1 MYDILIKNGAIFD
14 GTETEAK
21 KADLAIKN
29 GKIIAIG
36 SLKNEKAKT
45 EINADNRFITPGFID
60 INNDA
65 DHDLS
70 LLKMPE
76 AENLLRQGITTIV
89 GGNCGASL
97 APLISGSLLS
107 LDKWVKTIDFN
118 ISWQTMKEFLNF
130 LTKKQLGVNFA
141 TLVGWGTVRADITQN
156 QFRPLKKEELE
167 ELKFIIKSSITQGAF
182 GVSFGL
188 GYNLEQ
194 AVGLTE
200 IQAIAQVIKEK
211 KAYFERSEKKGS
223 RAIAR
228 GPYLAFHLRNEAEG
242 LLSSMRE
249 VLEVAGK
256 EKASLEISHL
266 KVEGKD
272 NFDSFPEALKMV
284 QKVNQEPA
292 LLSQDGPELVNFD
305 IFPYD
310 YNVESLYLILP
321 EWLAIGGR
329 EVLLKNI
336 HDGIVRKKL
345 IEDMKKKKYLYQD
358 LIIADSGERWWF
370 AGKTLEAI
378 AQDFNLSLE
387 DALLK
392 IIELCEK
399 RVLVF
404 VKSLSLENVEKGIL
418 SPYSFVASNSGIY
431 NLNSGEKGTWVHP
444 RAFGAFPKFLND
456 YVKVKKL
463 FSWEKALH
471 KITGKVADKIGLK
484 DRGYLKEN
492 YFADI
497 VIFNPDKIKDK
508 ASLKN
513 PFQYPEGIET
523 VILNGAL
530 AYQKGIFSHERLGQI
545 LRKD

>member
-1 MYDILIKNGAIFD
+1 MYDILIKNGEIFD
-14 GTETEAK
+14 GTGAEPK
-21 KADLAIKN
+21 KTDLAIKN
-29 GKIIAIG
+29 GKIVAIG

-45 EINADNRFITPGFID
+45 EINAENRFITPGFID

-97 APLISGSLLS
+97 APLISGSLSS
-107 LDKWVKTIDFN
+107 LDKWAKVIDFN
-118 ISWQTMKEFLNF
+118 ISWRTVKEFLNF

-141 TLVGWGTVRADITQN
+141 TLVGWGTLRADITKN
-156 QFRPLKKEELE
+156 QFRSLTKQELE
-167 ELKFIIKSSITQGAF
+167 ELKFIVKSSLAEGAF

-200 IQAIAQVIKEK
+200 IQALAKEIKEK
-211 KAYFERSEKKGS
+211 KT
-223 RAIAR
+223 
-228 GPYLAFHLRNEAEG
+228 YLAFHLRNEAEG
-242 LLSSMRE
+242 LLSSIRE
-249 VLEVAGK
+249 VLEVAEK
-256 EKASLEISHL
+256 EKVSLEISHL
-266 KVEGKD
+266 RVEGKD
-272 NFDSFPEALKMV
+272 NFDSFPEALKMINNA
-284 QKVNQEPA
+284 NQEPA
-292 LLSQDGPELVNFD
+292 SPAGRSELVNFD

-310 YNVESLYLILP
+310 YNAESIYLLLP
-321 EWLAIGGR
+321 EWAAVGGR
-329 EVLLKNI
+329 EILLKNL
-336 HDGIVRKKL
+336 HDDIVRKKL
-345 IEDMKKKKYLYQD
+345 IEDIKKKKYLYQD

-370 AGKTLEAI
+370 AGKTLAEI
-378 AQDFNLSLE
+378 AQGFNLSLE
-387 DALLK
+387 NALLK

-399 RVLVF
+399 RILVF

-444 RAFGAFPKFLND
+444 RAFGTFPKFLHD
-456 YVKVKKL
+456 YVKVKKF

-497 VIFNPDKIKDK
+497 VILNPEKIKDK
-508 ASLKN
+508 ATLEN

-523 VILNGAL
+523 VIVNGAL
-530 AYQKGIFSHERLGQI
+530 AYQKGIFSHEKHGQI

>member
-1 MYDILIKNGAIFD
+1 MYDILIKNGEIFD
-14 GTETEAK
+14 GTGAEAK
-21 KADLAIKN
+21 KTNLAIKN

-36 SLKNEKAKT
+36 SLKDEKAKT
-45 EINADNRFITPGFID
+45 EINAENRFIAPGFID

-65 DHDLS
+65 DHNLS
-70 LLKMPE
+70 LLKLKE

-97 APLISGSLLS
+97 APLISGSLSS
-107 LDKWVKTIDFN
+107 LDKWLKATDLN
-118 ISWQTMKEFLNF
+118 ISWRTVEEFLNF
-130 LTKKQLGVNFA
+130 LARKQLGINFA
-141 TLVGWGTVRADITQN
+141 TLIGWGTLRADISQN

-167 ELKFIIKSSITQGAF
+167 ELKFIVKLSLAEGAF

-200 IQAIAQVIKEK
+200 IQAIAQAIKEK
-211 KAYFERSEKKGS
+211 KAYLS
-223 RAIAR
+223 
-228 GPYLAFHLRNEAEG
+228 FHLRNEAEG
-242 LLSSMRE
+242 LLSSLRE
-249 VLEVAGK
+249 VLEVAEK
-256 EKASLEISHL
+256 EGASLEISHL
-266 KVEGKD
+266 RVEGKN
-272 NFDSFPEALKMV
+272 NFESFSEALKMI
-284 QKVNQEPA
+284 QKTNENQ
-292 LLSQDGPELVNFD
+292 ELVNFD
-305 IFPYD
+305 VFPYD

-321 EWLAIGGR
+321 EWLTIGGR
-329 EVLLKNI
+329 EVLLKNL
-336 HDGIVRKKL
+336 HDEIVRKKL
-345 IEDMKKKKYLYQD
+345 IEDMKKKKYLYRD

-370 AGKTLEAI
+370 AGKTLAAI

-392 IIELCEK
+392 IIKLCEK
-399 RVLVF
+399 RILVF

-456 YVKVKKL
+456 YVKIKKS

-497 VIFNPDKIKDK
+497 VIFNPEKIKDK
-508 ASLKN
+508 ATLEN

-523 VILNGAL
+523 VIVNGSI
-530 AYQKGIFSHERLGQI
+530 AYQKGIFSHERFGQI
-545 LRKD
+545 LRKK

>member
-200 IQAIAQVIKEK
+200 IQAIAHVIKEK
-211 KAYFERSEKKGS
+211 KAYFERSEKNGS

-249 VLEVAGK
+249 VLEVAEK
-256 EKASLEISHL
+256 EKISLEISHL
-266 KVEGKD
+266 RVEGKD
-272 NFDSFPEALKMV
+272 NFDSFSEALKMI
-284 QKVNQEPA
+284 QKINVNQ
-292 LLSQDGPELVNFD
+292 GLVNFD

-310 YNVESLYLILP
+310 YNAESLYLILP
-321 EWLAIGGR
+321 EWLTIGGR
-329 EVLLKNI
+329 EVLLKNL
-336 HDGIVRKKL
+336 HDEIVRKKL
-345 IEDMKKKKYLYQD
+345 IEDIKKKKYLYKN
-358 LIIADSGERWWF
+358 LIVADSGERWWF
-370 AGKTLEAI
+370 AGKSLEEI

-399 RVLVF
+399 RILVF

-418 SPYSFVASNSGIY
+418 SPYSFIASNSGIY

-444 RAFGAFPKFLND
+444 RAFGTFPKFLND
-456 YVKVKKL
+456 YVKVKKF
-463 FSWEKALH
+463 FSWEEAIN

-492 YFADI
+492 YWADL

-508 ASLKN
+508 ATLEN
-513 PFQYPEGIET
+513 PFQYSEGIET
-523 VILNGAL
+523 VIVNGNL
-530 AYQKGIFSHERLGQI
+530 SYQRGILSHDYYGQI
-545 LRKD
+545 LRKK

>member
-1 MYDILIKNGAIFD
+1 MYDILIKNGEIFD
-14 GTETEAK
+14 GTEAEAK

-29 GKIIAIG
+29 GKIVAIG
-36 SLKNEKAKT
+36 SLKDEKAKT
-45 EINADNRFITPGFID
+45 EINAENRFITPGFID

-70 LLKMPE
+70 LLKLKE

-97 APLISGSLLS
+97 APLISGSLS
-107 LDKWVKTIDFN
+107 SIDKWTKTIDFN
-118 ISWQTMKEFLNF
+118 ISWRTIEEFLNF
-130 LTKKQLGVNFA
+130 LAKKQLGVNFA
-141 TLVGWGTVRADITQN
+141 TLVGWGTLRLDIAQN
-156 QFRPLKKEELE
+156 QFRPLKKQELE
-167 ELKFIIKSSITQGAF
+167 ELKFIVKSSLAEGAF

-200 IQAIAQVIKEK
+200 IQAIAQVV
-211 KAYFERSEKKGS
+211 KAKKG
-223 RAIAR
+223 
-228 GPYLAFHLRNEAEG
+228 YLAFHLRNEAEG

-249 VLEVAGK
+249 VLEVAEK
-256 EKASLEISHL
+256 EKVSLEISHL
-266 KVEGKD
+266 RVEGKD
-272 NFDSFPEALKMV
+272 NFDSFPEALKMI
-284 QKVNQEPA
+284 QKVNEEQEPA
-292 LLSQDGPELVNFD
+292 CAGGLVNFD

-329 EVLLKNI
+329 EVLLKNL
-336 HDGIVRKKL
+336 HDEIVRKKI
-345 IEDMKKKKYLYQD
+345 IEDMKKRKYLYKD
-358 LIIADSGERWWF
+358 LIVADSGERWWF
-370 AGKTLEAI
+370 AGKTLEEI
-378 AQDFNLSLE
+378 AQGFNLSLE

-399 RVLVF
+399 RILVF
-404 VKSLSLENVEKGIL
+404 VKSLSLENMEKGIL
-418 SPYSFVASNSGIY
+418 SPYSFIASNSGIY

-444 RAFGAFPKFLND
+444 RAFGTFPKFLHD
-456 YVKVKKL
+456 YVKVKKF
-463 FSWEKALH
+463 FSWEKAIH

-497 VIFNPDKIKDK
+497 VILNPEKIKDK
-508 ASLKN
+508 ATLEN
-513 PFQYPEGIET
+513 PFQYPEGMET
-523 VILNGAL
+523 VIVNGAL
-530 AYQKGIFSHERLGQI
+530 AYQKGIFSHEKHGQI

>member
-1 MYDILIKNGAIFD
+1 MYDILIKNGEIFD
-14 GTETEAK
+14 GTGAEAK
-21 KADLAIKN
+21 KVDLAIKN
-29 GKIIAIG
+29 GKIVAIG

-45 EINADNRFITPGFID
+45 EINAENRFITPGFID

-70 LLKMPE
+70 LLKLKE

-97 APLISGSLLS
+97 APLISGSLSS
-107 LDKWVKTIDFN
+107 LDKWAKTIDFN
-118 ISWQTMKEFLNF
+118 ISWRTVEEFLNF
-130 LTKKQLGVNFA
+130 LAKRQLGVNFA
-141 TLVGWGTVRADITQN
+141 TLIGWGTLRADIAQN
-156 QFRPLKKEELE
+156 QFRPLTKQELE
-167 ELKFIIKSSITQGAF
+167 ELKFIVKSSIAEGAF

-200 IQAIAQVIKEK
+200 IQAIAKEIKEN
-211 KAYFERSEKKGS
+211 KA
-223 RAIAR
+223 
-228 GPYLAFHLRNEAEG
+228 YLAFHLRNEAEG

-249 VLEVAGK
+249 VLEVAEK
-256 EKASLEISHL
+256 EKVSLEISHL
-266 KVEGKD
+266 RVEGKD
-272 NFDSFPEALKMV
+272 NFDSFPEALKMIH
-284 QKVNQEPA
+284 KTNNPPA
-292 LLSQDGPELVNFD
+292 GGQELVNFD

-321 EWLAIGGR
+321 EWLTIGGR
-329 EVLLKNI
+329 EVLLKNL
-336 HDGIVRKKL
+336 HDEIVRKKL
-345 IEDMKKKKYLYQD
+345 IADMKKKKYLYQD

-387 DALLK
+387 DTLLK

-399 RVLVF
+399 RILVF
-404 VKSLSLENVEKGIL
+404 VKSLSLANVEKGIL
-418 SPYSFVASNSGIY
+418 SPYSFMASNSGIY

-444 RAFGAFPKFLND
+444 RAFGTFPKFLND

-463 FSWEKALH
+463 FSWEDAIH

-497 VIFNPDKIKDK
+497 VIFNPEKIKDK
-508 ASLKN
+508 ATLDN

-523 VILNGAL
+523 VILNGTL
-530 AYQKGIFSHERLGQI
+530 AYQKGIFSPERHGQI
-545 LRKD
+545 LRKS

>member
-1 MYDILIKNGAIFD
+1 MYDILIKNGEIFD
-14 GTETEAK
+14 GTGAEPK
-21 KADLAIKN
+21 KTDLAIKN
-29 GKIIAIG
+29 GKIVAIG

-45 EINADNRFITPGFID
+45 EINAENRFITPGFID

-97 APLISGSLLS
+97 APLISNSLSS
-107 LDKWVKTIDFN
+107 LDKWAKVIDFN
-118 ISWQTMKEFLNF
+118 ISWRTVKEFLNF

-141 TLVGWGTVRADITQN
+141 TLVGWGTLRADITKN
-156 QFRPLKKEELE
+156 QFRPLTKQELE
-167 ELKFIIKSSITQGAF
+167 ELKFIVKSSLAEGAF

-200 IQAIAQVIKEK
+200 IQALAKEIKEK
-211 KAYFERSEKKGS
+211 KA
-223 RAIAR
+223 
-228 GPYLAFHLRNEAEG
+228 YLAFHLRNEAEG
-242 LLSSMRE
+242 LLSSIRE
-249 VLEVAGK
+249 VLEVAEK
-256 EKASLEISHL
+256 EKVSLEISHL
-266 KVEGKD
+266 RVEGKD
-272 NFDSFPEALKMV
+272 NFDSFPEALKMINN
-284 QKVNQEPA
+284 VNQEPA
-292 LLSQDGPELVNFD
+292 SPAGRSELVNFD

-310 YNVESLYLILP
+310 YNAESIYLLLP
-321 EWLAIGGR
+321 EWAAVGGR
-329 EVLLKNI
+329 EILLKNL
-336 HDGIVRKKL
+336 HDDIVRKKL
-345 IEDMKKKKYLYQD
+345 IEDIKKKKYLYQD

-370 AGKTLEAI
+370 AGKTLAEI
-378 AQDFNLSLE
+378 AQGFNLSLE
-387 DALLK
+387 NALLK

-399 RVLVF
+399 RILVF

-444 RAFGAFPKFLND
+444 RAFGTFPKFLND
-456 YVKVKKL
+456 YAKVKKF
-463 FSWEKALH
+463 FSWGKAIH

-492 YFADI
+492 YWADL
-497 VIFNPDKIKDK
+497 VIFNPDTIKNK
-508 ASLKN
+508 ATLEN

-523 VILNGAL
+523 VIVNGAL
-530 AYQKGIFSHERLGQI
+530 AYQKGIFSHERHGQI

>member
-1 MYDILIKNGAIFD
+1 MYDILIKNGEILD
-14 GTETEAK
+14 GTGAEAK

-29 GKIIAIG
+29 GKIVAIG
-36 SLKNEKAKT
+36 SLKDEKAKT
-45 EINADNRFITPGFID
+45 EINAENRFIAPGFID

-65 DHDLS
+65 DHGLS
-70 LLKMPE
+70 LLKLKE

-97 APLISGSLLS
+97 APLISGSLSS
-107 LDKWVKTIDFN
+107 LDKWLKATDLN
-118 ISWQTMKEFLNF
+118 ISWRTVEEFLNF

-141 TLVGWGTVRADITQN
+141 TLVGWGTLRLDIAQN
-156 QFRPLKKEELE
+156 QFRPLKKQELE
-167 ELKFIIKSSITQGAF
+167 ELKFVVKSSIAEGAF

-200 IQAIAQVIKEK
+200 IQAIARCVKEK
-211 KAYFERSEKKGS
+211 KAFLS
-223 RAIAR
+223 
-228 GPYLAFHLRNEAEG
+228 FHLRNEAEG

-249 VLEVAGK
+249 VLEVTEK
-256 EKASLEISHL
+256 EKVSLEISHL
-266 KVEGKD
+266 RVEGKN
-272 NFDSFPEALKMV
+272 NFDSFSEVLKMI
-284 QKVNQEPA
+284 QKVNENQ
-292 LLSQDGPELVNFD
+292 ELVNFD

-329 EVLLKNI
+329 EVLLKNL
-336 HDGIVRKKL
+336 HDEIVRKKM
-345 IEDMKKKKYLYQD
+345 IEDMKKRKYLYQD

-370 AGKTLEAI
+370 AGKTLEEI
-378 AQDFNLSLE
+378 AQGFNLSLE

-399 RVLVF
+399 RILVF

-444 RAFGAFPKFLND
+444 RAFGTFPKFLND
-456 YVKVKKL
+456 YVKVKKF
-463 FSWEKALH
+463 FSWEEAIH

-492 YFADI
+492 YWADL

-508 ASLKN
+508 ATLKN
-513 PFQYPEGIET
+513 PFQYSEGIET
-523 VILNGAL
+523 VIINGNL
-530 AYQKGIFSHERLGQI
+530 SYQRGILSHDLYGKV
-545 LRKD
+545 LRKTFFD

>member
-1 MYDILIKNGAIFD
+1 MYDILIKNGKIFD
-14 GTETEAK
+14 GTENEAK
-21 KADLAIKN
+21 KIDLAIKN
-29 GKIIAIG
+29 GKIVAIG
-36 SLKNEKAKT
+36 SLKDEKAKT
-45 EINADNRFITPGFID
+45 EINAENRFITPGFID

-70 LLKMPE
+70 LLKLKE

-97 APLISGSLLS
+97 APLISGSLSS
-107 LDKWVKTIDFN
+107 LDKWAKAIDFN
-118 ISWQTMKEFLNF
+118 ISWRTVEEFLNF
-130 LTKKQLGVNFA
+130 LTRKQLGINFA
-141 TLVGWGTVRADITQN
+141 TLIGWGTLRADITQN

-167 ELKFIIKSSITQGAF
+167 ELKSIVKSSIAQGAF

-200 IQAIAQVIKEK
+200 IQAIAQVVKEK
-211 KAYFERSEKKGS
+211 KA
-223 RAIAR
+223 
-228 GPYLAFHLRNEAEG
+228 YLAFHLRNEAEG

-249 VLEVAGK
+249 VLEVVDK
-256 EKASLEISHL
+256 EKVPLEISHL
-266 KVEGKD
+266 RVEGKN
-272 NFDSFPEALKMV
+272 NFESFSEALKMIT
-284 QKVNQEPA
+284 KVNQEQKSVCA
-292 LLSQDGPELVNFD
+292 DGLVNFD
-305 IFPYD
+305 IFPYE

-321 EWLAIGGR
+321 EWLTIGGR
-329 EVLLKNI
+329 EVLLKNL
-336 HDGIVRKKL
+336 HDEIVRKRL
-345 IEDMKKKKYLYQD
+345 VEDMKKRKYLYKD
-358 LIIADSGERWWF
+358 LIVADSGDRWWF

-399 RVLVF
+399 RILVF
-404 VKSLSLENVEKGIL
+404 VKSLLLENVEKGIL

-431 NLNSGEKGTWVHP
+431 NLDSGEKGTWVHP

-456 YVKVKKL
+456 YVKIKKS
-463 FSWEKALH
+463 FSWEEAIH

-484 DRGYLKEN
+484 NRGYLKEN

-497 VIFNPDKIKDK
+497 VIFNPEKIKDK
-508 ASLKN
+508 ASLEN

-530 AYQKGIFSHERLGQI
+530 AYQKGIFSSEGFGQI
-545 LRKD
+545 LRKH